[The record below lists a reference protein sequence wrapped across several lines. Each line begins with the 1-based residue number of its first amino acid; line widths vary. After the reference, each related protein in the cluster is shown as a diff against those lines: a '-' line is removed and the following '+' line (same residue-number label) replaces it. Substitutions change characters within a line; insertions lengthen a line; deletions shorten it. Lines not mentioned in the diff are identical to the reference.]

1 MPTRP
6 TYLNALNMQKTKPID
21 YIERTRAQYAALN
34 YPAYRWVENLSAP
47 PWTPLKKPL
56 NQCKVA
62 LICSGGIYKKGQI
75 AFHYEDDTSFR
86 IIRSDTPK
94 SDLRITH
101 FAYDMTAARKDPNVV
116 FPNEGLQALAD
127 EGAIGEFAQNAYTF
141 MGGIY
146 SSRKV
151 SSQLAPELANRVI
164 KDEVDVVV
172 LVPV

>member
-1 MPTRP
+1 
-6 TYLNALNMQKTKPID
+6 
-21 YIERTRAQYAALN
+21 
-34 YPAYRWVENLSAP
+34 
-47 PWTPLKKPL
+47 
-56 NQCKVA
+56 VA

-75 AFHYEDDTSFR
+75 AFHYEDDISFR
-86 IIRSDTPK
+86 IIESDTAQ

-101 FAYDMTAARKDPNVV
+101 FAYDMTAARNDPNVV
-116 FPNEGLQALAD
+116 FPTQGLKALAD
-127 EGAIGEFAQNAYTF
+127 EDAIGELATNAYTF

>member
-1 MPTRP
+1 M
-6 TYLNALNMQKTKPID
+6 NKTQPID
-21 YIERTRAQYAALN
+21 YIARTKAQYAALN
-34 YPAYRWVENLSAP
+34 YPAYRWVENTNAV
-47 PWTPLKKPL
+47 PWSPLKKPL

-75 AFHYEDDTSFR
+75 AFHYEDDISFR
-86 IIRSDTPK
+86 IIESDTAQ
-94 SDLRITH
+94 SDLRITP
-101 FAYDMTAARKDPNVV
+101 FAYDMTAARNDPNVV
-116 FPNEGLQALAD
+116 FPTQGLKALAD
-127 EGAIGEFAQNAYTF
+127 EDAIGELATNAYTF

-151 SSQLAPELANRVI
+151 SSQLSPELANRVI

>member
-1 MPTRP
+1 M
-6 TYLNALNMQKTKPID
+6 NKTEPID
-21 YIERTRAQYAALN
+21 YIARTKAQYAALD
-34 YPAYRWVENLSAP
+34 YPAYRWVENTDAV
-47 PWTPLKKPL
+47 PWSSLKKPL
-56 NQCKVA
+56 SQCKVA

-75 AFHYEDDTSFR
+75 AFHYEDDISFR
-86 IIRSDTPK
+86 IIASDTAQ

-101 FAYDMTAARKDPNVV
+101 FAYDMTSARNDPNVV
-116 FPNEGLQALAD
+116 FPTQGLKALAD
-127 EGAIGEFAQNAYTF
+127 EGAIGELATNAYTF

>member
-1 MPTRP
+1 M
-6 TYLNALNMQKTKPID
+6 NKTQPID
-21 YIERTRAQYAALN
+21 YIARTKAQYAALD
-34 YPAYRWVENLSAP
+34 YPAYRWVENTNAATWS
-47 PWTPLKKPL
+47 PLKKPL
-56 NQCKVA
+56 SQCKVA

-75 AFHYEDDTSFR
+75 AFHYEDDISFR
-86 IIRSDTPK
+86 IIQSDTAQ
-94 SDLRITH
+94 SDLRVTH
-101 FAYDMTAARKDPNVV
+101 FAYDMTAARNDPNVV
-116 FPNEGLQALAD
+116 FPTQGLKALAD
-127 EGAIGEFAQNAYTF
+127 EGAIGELATNAYTF

>member
-1 MPTRP
+1 MH
-6 TYLNALNMQKTKPID
+6 KSKPID
-21 YIERTRAQYAALN
+21 YIQRTKEQYAALN
-34 YPAYRWVENLSAP
+34 YPAYRWVENSATP
-47 PWTPLKKPL
+47 PWSPLTKPL
-56 NQCKVA
+56 SQCKVA
-62 LICSGGIYKKGQI
+62 LICSGGIYMKGQI

-86 IIRSDTPK
+86 IIDSDTAK

-101 FAYDMTAARKDPNVV
+101 FAYDMAAARRDPNVV
-116 FPNEGLQALAD
+116 FPTQGLRALAED
-127 EGAIGEFAQNAYTF
+127 GAIGELAKKAYTF

-151 SSQLAPELANRVI
+151 STQLAPELANRVL

>member
-1 MPTRP
+1 MNKS
-6 TYLNALNMQKTKPID
+6 LPID
-21 YIERTRAQYAALN
+21 YIARTMAQYAALDF
-34 YPAYRWVENLSAP
+34 PAYRWVENTTAAP
-47 PWTPLKKPL
+47 WSRLKKPL
-56 NQCKVA
+56 SECKVA

-75 AFHYEDDTSFR
+75 AFHYEDDISFR
-86 IIRSDTPK
+86 IIESDTAP

-116 FPNEGLQALAD
+116 FPTQGLQALAD
-127 EGAIGEFAQNAYTF
+127 DGAIGELALNAYTF

>member
-1 MPTRP
+1 
-6 TYLNALNMQKTKPID
+6 MQKSMPID
-21 YIERTRAQYAALN
+21 YIQRTQAQYAALN
-34 YPAYRWVENLSAP
+34 YPAYRWVENSAAP
-47 PWTPLKKPL
+47 PWSPLKKPL

-86 IIRSDTPK
+86 IIESDTAK
-94 SDLRITH
+94 DDLRITH
-101 FAYDMTAARKDPNVV
+101 FAYDMTAARNDPNVV
-116 FPNEGLQALAD
+116 FPTQGLQALAI
-127 EGAIGEFAQNAYTF
+127 EGAIGELAKNAYTF

-151 SSQLAPELANRVI
+151 STQLAPELASRVL

>member
-1 MPTRP
+1 M
-6 TYLNALNMQKTKPID
+6 NKTQPID
-21 YIERTRAQYAALN
+21 YIARTKAQYAALD
-34 YPAYRWVENLSAP
+34 YPAYRWVENANAAP
-47 PWTPLKKPL
+47 WSPLKKPL
-56 NQCKVA
+56 SQCKVA

-75 AFHYEDDTSFR
+75 AFHYEDDISFR
-86 IIRSDTPK
+86 IIESDTTQ

-101 FAYDMTAARKDPNVV
+101 FAYDMTAARNDPNVV
-116 FPNEGLQALAD
+116 FPTQGLKALAD
-127 EGAIGEFAQNAYTF
+127 EGAIGELATNAYTF

>member
-1 MPTRP
+1 M
-6 TYLNALNMQKTKPID
+6 NKALPID
-21 YIERTRAQYAALN
+21 YIARTKAQYAALD
-34 YPAYRWVENLSAP
+34 YPVYRWVENTKVAL
-47 PWTPLKKPL
+47 WTALKKPL
-56 NQCKVA
+56 SECKVA

-75 AFHYEDDTSFR
+75 AFHYEDDISFR
-86 IIRSDTPK
+86 IIESDTVP

-101 FAYDMTAARKDPNVV
+101 FAYDLTAARNDPNVV
-116 FPNEGLQALAD
+116 FPAQGLEALAD
-127 EGAIGEFAQNAYTF
+127 EGAIGELAKNAYTF

-151 SSQLAPELANRVI
+151 STQLAPELANRVI

>member
-1 MPTRP
+1 MKK
-6 TYLNALNMQKTKPID
+6 NQPID
-21 YIERTRAQYAALN
+21 YIARTKAQYAALD
-34 YPAYRWVENLSAP
+34 YPAYRWVENTQPAP
-47 PWTPLKKPL
+47 WSPLKKPL
-56 NQCKVA
+56 SQCKVA
-62 LICSGGIYKKGQI
+62 LICSGGIYKRGQI
-75 AFHYEDDTSFR
+75 AFHYEDDISFR
-86 IIRSDTPK
+86 IIESDTAQ

-101 FAYDMTAARKDPNVV
+101 FAYDMTAARNDPNVV
-116 FPNEGLQALAD
+116 FPTQGLKALAD
-127 EGAIGEFAQNAYTF
+127 EGAIGELATNAYTF

>member
-1 MPTRP
+1 M
-6 TYLNALNMQKTKPID
+6 NKTQPID
-21 YIERTRAQYAALN
+21 YIARTKAQYAALD
-34 YPAYRWVENLSAP
+34 YPAYRWVENTNAAP
-47 PWTPLKKPL
+47 WNPLKKPL
-56 NQCKVA
+56 SQCKVA

-75 AFHYEDDTSFR
+75 AFHYEDDISFR
-86 IIRSDTPK
+86 IIESDTAQ

-101 FAYDMTAARKDPNVV
+101 FAYDMTAARNDPNVV
-116 FPNEGLQALAD
+116 FPTQGLKALAD
-127 EGAIGEFAQNAYTF
+127 EGAIGELATNAYTF